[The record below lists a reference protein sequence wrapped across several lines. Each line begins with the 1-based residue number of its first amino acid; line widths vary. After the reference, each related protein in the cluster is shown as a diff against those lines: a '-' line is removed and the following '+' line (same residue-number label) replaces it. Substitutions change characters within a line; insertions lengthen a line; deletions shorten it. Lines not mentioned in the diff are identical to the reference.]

1 MIFNALYAKKNR
13 RATAVVTL
21 TLLALSTIWWLNYD
35 YSRTTKSGLYETV
48 NVIWALVGSISLMVF
63 NGLILDMWM
72 KRKKSE

>member
-35 YSRTTKSGLYETV
+35 YSRTTKSGLYETI